1 MATTVTLD
9 TNDGPTMNLDDD
21 ESKLL
26 DEISIQP
33 PTKKT
38 VPLRPKPSRPS
49 PFSKRAPGP
58 REDPPTLPL
67 EDGLDMFMNPGKRTA
82 PPPPMPEEFD
92 GGEDDDVEGFGPEGG
107 QTQNGFAP
115 GGGEQVPSEGY
126 KTIEDEKADL
136 LNKITRLVK
145 KGVHSSARLTIYS
158 DIEEIRTEYKRLT
171 YAIDA
176 ERAIRFQKR
185 MLIACVTGLEFLNK
199 RFDPFDLQ
207 LDGWSENVME
217 NQDDY
222 DGVFEE
228 LYNKYNTKVNVAPEV
243 KLIMMIGGSAMMF
256 HLTNSMFKSALPDM
270 GKVLK
275 QNPDLVK
282 NMMDAV
288 QRTQTSAAPQA
299 TNSSGRREMKGPSM
313 GSGGGGFDM
322 SSLFSM
328 MGPPPPMGT
337 REPAPREED
346 EVSDIVSVDMG
357 SETREVDIRA
367 GGKKRKPSAKK
378 KEVVL

>member
-1 MATTVTLD
+1 
-9 TNDGPTMNLDDD
+9 
-21 ESKLL
+21 
-26 DEISIQP
+26 
-33 PTKKT
+33 
-38 VPLRPKPSRPS
+38 
-49 PFSKRAPGP
+49 
-58 REDPPTLPL
+58 
-67 EDGLDMFMNPGKRTA
+67 
-82 PPPPMPEEFD
+82 
-92 GGEDDDVEGFGPEGG
+92 
-107 QTQNGFAP
+107 
-115 GGGEQVPSEGY
+115 
-126 KTIEDEKADL
+126 
-136 LNKITRLVK
+136 
-145 KGVHSSARLTIYS
+145 
-158 DIEEIRTEYKRLT
+158 
-171 YAIDA
+171 
-176 ERAIRFQKR
+176 
-185 MLIACVTGLEFLNK
+185 VTGLEYLNK

-207 LDGWSENVME
+207 LDGWSESVME
-217 NQDDY
+217 NQEDY
-222 DGVFEE
+222 DQVFEE